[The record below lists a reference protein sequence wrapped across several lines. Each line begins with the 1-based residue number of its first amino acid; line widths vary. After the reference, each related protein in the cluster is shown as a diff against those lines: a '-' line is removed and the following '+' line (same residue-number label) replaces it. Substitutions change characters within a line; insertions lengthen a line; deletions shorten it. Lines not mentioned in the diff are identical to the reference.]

1 MYAFNLTIHDS
12 TGQAEVI
19 VLNFRTEHTSPATAE
34 AAVRAAVKNYLRSED
49 GKKDIKNNNGSFNW
63 GDVAISIPESYYI
76 REGLYPVRVNRSMD
90 MEVEHDEDLAAELG
104 L

>member
-34 AAVRAAVKNYLRSED
+34 AAVRAAVKNYLLSED
-49 GKKDIKNNNGSFNW
+49 GKKDIENNNGSFNW
-63 GDVAISIPESYYI
+63 GDVAISVPEPYYI
-76 REGLYPVRVNRSMD
+76 REGLYPVKANRSMD